1 MLADAR
7 MIDRAL
13 TDAAR
18 SAIEG
23 ALAVVRGEQVVLI
36 GDHEHAEALDALE
49 AVTLAIGAHP
59 IRRMLEDLAPRPH
72 RWLHPRIAAA
82 LVDAQASVLLI
93 SFHPNELPMRTELV
107 DLAAAHR
114 LRHAHMVGIGRESMI
129 AGLKVDPR
137 KLEQQMHALRTRL
150 GPSSEVSVKSV
161 AGTDLVVKLA
171 PWCVWLLYGG
181 VVRPGTKDNLPSGEL
196 VTCPEDVEGTYVAD
210 GPLGDADGLLAR
222 SLQETPVILRISKG
236 RVKTIECVKDAELAR
251 DIEDAMRSV
260 LNLDRVGLVGFGLNA
275 GIEKP
280 LGNVFTDQKVPGV
293 HISLGETFPAR
304 TGALWTA
311 ASWIAFTTASCD
323 ANVDQLPVLRDGRFI
338 L

>member
-1 MLADAR
+1 MTDPALAA
-7 MIDRAL
+7 
-13 TDAAR
+13 AAR

-23 ALAVVRGEQVVLI
+23 ALAVVANEHVVLV
-36 GDHEHAEALDALE
+36 GDQEHAEALDALVE
-49 AVTLAIGAHP
+49 ATRAAGAHP
-59 IRRMLEDLAPRPH
+59 VRMILEELAPRPH

-82 LVDAQASVLLI
+82 LLDAQASVLLI
-93 SFHPNELPMRTELV
+93 SFHAHELPMRNELV

-137 KLEQQMHALRTRL
+137 QLEEKMLALRTRL

-161 AGTDLVVKLA
+161 AGTNLLVKLA
-171 PWCVWLLYGG
+171 PWCRWLLYGG

-196 VTCPEDVEGTYVAD
+196 VTCPENVEGTYVAD
-210 GPLGDADGLLAR
+210 GTLGDADGLLAR

-236 RVKTIECVKDAELAR
+236 RVKTVECANDAALAR

-260 LNLDRVGLVGFGLNA
+260 TNLDRVGLVGFGLNA

-311 ASWIAFTTASCD
+311 ESWIAFTTASCD
-323 ANVDQLPVLRDGRFI
+323 ANVDQLPVLRDGRFV